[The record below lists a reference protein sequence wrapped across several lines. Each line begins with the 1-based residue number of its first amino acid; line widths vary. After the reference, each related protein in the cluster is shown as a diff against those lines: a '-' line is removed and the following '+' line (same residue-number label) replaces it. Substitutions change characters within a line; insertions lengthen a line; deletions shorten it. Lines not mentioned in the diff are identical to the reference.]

1 MSPEVEEE
9 VEEWPNTLWDEVT
22 DKLFGE
28 LNPDLL
34 GLMGD
39 KILIIIS
46 DSEEDAGDESA
57 PTTIF

>member
-1 MSPEVEEE
+1 MSPDVEEE

-28 LNPDLL
+28 LNRDLL

>member
-1 MSPEVEEE
+1 MSPDVEEE

-28 LNPDLL
+28 LNRDLL

-57 PTTIF
+57 PTAIF

>member
-28 LNPDLL
+28 LNQDY
-34 GLMGD
+34 
-39 KILIIIS
+39 
-46 DSEEDAGDESA
+46 
-57 PTTIF
+57 